1 MIATVVVALIAA
13 TPPTLAATL
22 AFFAARGQDRI
33 AVAERAATV
42 AQSLDHFQSAV
53 GRVEASVGRVED
65 GVGELRERV
74 AHIEGTLATRSP
86 SS

>member
-1 MIATVVVALIAA
+1 VIATIVVALIAA

-22 AFFAARGQDRI
+22 AFFAARGQDRV

-42 AQSLDHFQSAV
+42 AQSLHYLRSAV

-74 AHIEGTLATRSP
+74 AHIEGVLTTRPASP
-86 SS
+86 